1 MRLWPLP
8 TVACFVSV
16 GRNALM
22 LLPPDLWDWVIEE
35 DLVYALIES
44 VNRLPLESFRVNHRG
59 TGGKQFPPHMMLVY

>member
-1 MRLWPLP
+1 
-8 TVACFVSV
+8 
-16 GRNALM
+16 M